1 MIQNDRE
8 LKKCSNQVLLKA
20 IRVIWN
26 QMLPL
31 CLLYLL
37 ESWTFK
43 SYWIFQQPHKQLH
56 FLQVEKS
63 MISINILSH
72 NFTALKK
79 LPLLNYFFLLFFIS
93 FETKWCLTHKKTENK
108 YWFCYNLFIGHLHRN
123 YLLFFEII
131 KICDFVEVFGYKNGH
146 SPKIDRVLKYILRN
160 KSLIGFRCFYLF
172 LIHRNLNLIVTVNV
186 SINYNRSN

>member
-1 MIQNDRE
+1 MIE
-8 LKKCSNQVLLKA
+8 NQKSAVIISWIVLLKA
-20 IRVIWN
+20 IRVICKSN
-26 QMLPL
+26 V
-31 CLLYLL
+31 
-37 ESWTFK
+37 TFM
-43 SYWIFQQPHKQLH
+43 SV
-56 FLQVEKS
+56 LQVEKS

-72 NFTALKK
+72 NFTGLKK

-172 LIHRNLNLIVTVNV
+172 LI
-186 SINYNRSN
+186 